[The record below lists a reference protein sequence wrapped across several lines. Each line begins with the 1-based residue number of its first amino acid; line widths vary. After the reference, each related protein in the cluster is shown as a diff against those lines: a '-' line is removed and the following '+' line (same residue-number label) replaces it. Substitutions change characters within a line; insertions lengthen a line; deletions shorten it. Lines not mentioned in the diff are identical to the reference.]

1 MKKLLFAHFLKDTF
15 FFFILMTLTLGL
27 IVWVIQAVN
36 YLDFIT
42 EDGHGFFVY
51 FSYTFFNFPKII
63 HRILPFIF
71 FVSLFYQINRYE
83 LKNELIVYWA
93 AGVSKLQFIKVIL
106 SFSLFFM
113 IFQIIM
119 GSYISPKGQDKAR
132 NFIRNSNIDFF
143 PSLFQEGKFIDVVQ
157 NLTIFIESEKPSGTY
172 NNIYLKEANKGL
184 DNPSRIIYAK
194 KGYLNNSNEKKYLEL
209 FNGDIVNINGS
220 KTNNF
225 SFDKIN
231 FDLSEYT
238 SKSTTFP
245 KIQELNSKLLIKCWT
260 YNAKGKAK
268 DLKSEIFSCNKSTI
282 ENVKEEVFKRFY
294 KPVYLLLLSMI
305 ACLLFFISKENKKF
319 SLYKYIIFFFGI
331 VVIVLSEL
339 SLRYASNNII
349 GFYFFI
355 TFPLFSI
362 LSLYIFSFIKSKINF

>member
-83 LKNELIVYWA
+83 LKNELIVYWT

-132 NFIRNSNIDFF
+132 NFIRNSNVDFF
-143 PSLFQEGKFIDVVQ
+143 PSLFQEGKFIDVVE

-184 DNPSRIIYAK
+184 DNPSRVIYAK
-194 KGYLNNSNEKKYLEL
+194 KGYL
-209 FNGDIVNINGS
+209 
-220 KTNNF
+220 
-225 SFDKIN
+225 
-231 FDLSEYT
+231 
-238 SKSTTFP
+238 
-245 KIQELNSKLLIKCWT
+245 
-260 YNAKGKAK
+260 
-268 DLKSEIFSCNKSTI
+268 
-282 ENVKEEVFKRFY
+282 KEFK
-294 KPVYLLLLSMI
+294 
-305 ACLLFFISKENKKF
+305 
-319 SLYKYIIFFFGI
+319 
-331 VVIVLSEL
+331 
-339 SLRYASNNII
+339 
-349 GFYFFI
+349 
-355 TFPLFSI
+355 
-362 LSLYIFSFIKSKINF
+362 

>member
-51 FSYTFFNFPKII
+51 FSYTLFNFPKII

-106 SFSLFFM
+106 GFSLFFM

-119 GSYISPKGQDKAR
+119 GSYISPTGQDKAR

-143 PSLFQEGKFIDVVQ
+143 PSLFQEGKFIDVVE

-172 NNIYLKEANKGL
+172 NNIYLKEINKGL
-184 DNPSRIIYAK
+184 DNSSRVIYAK
-194 KGYLNNSNEKKYLEL
+194 KGYL
-209 FNGDIVNINGS
+209 
-220 KTNNF
+220 
-225 SFDKIN
+225 
-231 FDLSEYT
+231 
-238 SKSTTFP
+238 
-245 KIQELNSKLLIKCWT
+245 KIQMRK
-260 YNAKGKAK
+260 
-268 DLKSEIFSCNKSTI
+268 
-282 ENVKEEVFKRFY
+282 
-294 KPVYLLLLSMI
+294 
-305 ACLLFFISKENKKF
+305 
-319 SLYKYIIFFFGI
+319 
-331 VVIVLSEL
+331 
-339 SLRYASNNII
+339 NI
-349 GFYFFI
+349 
-355 TFPLFSI
+355 
-362 LSLYIFSFIKSKINF
+362 

>member
-83 LKNELIVYWA
+83 LKNELIVYWT

-143 PSLFQEGKFIDVVQ
+143 PSLFQEGKFIDVVE
-157 NLTIFIESEKPSGTY
+157 NLTIFIEFEKPSGTY
-172 NNIYLKEANKGL
+172 NNIYLKEIKKGL
-184 DNPSRIIYAK
+184 DNSSRVIYAK

-268 DLKSEIFSCNKSTI
+268 DLKSEIFSCDKSTI
-282 ENVKEEVFKRFY
+282 KNVKEEVFKRFY
-294 KPVYLLLLSMI
+294 KPIYLLLLSMI
-305 ACLLFFISKENKKF
+305 ACLIFFISKENKRF
-319 SLYKYIIFFFGI
+319 MLYKYIIFFIGI
-331 VVIVLSEL
+331 ATIILSEL
-339 SLRYASNNII
+339 SLRYASNNTI

-355 TFPLFSI
+355 FFPLFSI

>member
-1 MKKLLFAHFLKDTF
+1 
-15 FFFILMTLTLGL
+15 
-27 IVWVIQAVN
+27 
-36 YLDFIT
+36 
-42 EDGHGFFVY
+42 
-51 FSYTFFNFPKII
+51 
-63 HRILPFIF
+63 
-71 FVSLFYQINRYE
+71 
-83 LKNELIVYWA
+83 
-93 AGVSKLQFIKVIL
+93 
-106 SFSLFFM
+106 
-113 IFQIIM
+113 M

-245 KIQELNSKLLIKCWT
+245 KIQELNSKLLIKCLT

-268 DLKSEIFSCNKSTI
+268 DLKSEIFSCDKSTI
-282 ENVKEEVFKRFY
+282 KNVKEEVFKRFY
-294 KPVYLLLLSMI
+294 NPVYLLLLSMI

-331 VVIVLSEL
+331 ATIILSEL

>member
-83 LKNELIVYWA
+83 FKNELIVYWT

-143 PSLFQEGKFIDVVQ
+143 PSLFQEGKFIDVVE

-245 KIQELNSKLLIKCWT
+245 KIQELNSKLLIKCLT
-260 YNAKGKAK
+260 YNAKSKAK
-268 DLKSEIFSCNKSTI
+268 DLKSEIFSCDKTTI
-282 ENVKEEVFKRFY
+282 KNVKEEVFKRFY

>member
-51 FSYTFFNFPKII
+51 FSYTLFNFPKII

-106 SFSLFFM
+106 GFSLFFM

-119 GSYISPKGQDKAR
+119 GSYISPMGQDKAR

-172 NNIYLKEANKGL
+172 NNIYLKQLNKGSL
-184 DNPSRIIYAK
+184 I
-194 KGYLNNSNEKKYLEL
+194 LLE
-209 FNGDIVNINGS
+209 
-220 KTNNF
+220 
-225 SFDKIN
+225 SFMQRK
-231 FDLSEYT
+231 
-238 SKSTTFP
+238 
-245 KIQELNSKLLIKCWT
+245 
-260 YNAKGKAK
+260 
-268 DLKSEIFSCNKSTI
+268 
-282 ENVKEEVFKRFY
+282 
-294 KPVYLLLLSMI
+294 
-305 ACLLFFISKENKKF
+305 
-319 SLYKYIIFFFGI
+319 
-331 VVIVLSEL
+331 VI
-339 SLRYASNNII
+339 
-349 GFYFFI
+349 
-355 TFPLFSI
+355 
-362 LSLYIFSFIKSKINF
+362 

>member
-83 LKNELIVYWA
+83 LNNELIVYWT

-132 NFIRNSNIDFF
+132 NFIRNSNVDFF
-143 PSLFQEGKFIDVVQ
+143 PSLFQEGKFIDVVE

-172 NNIYLKEANKGL
+172 NNIYLKETNKGL

-194 KGYLNNSNEKKYLEL
+194 KGYLKNLKEKKYLEL

-225 SFDKIN
+225 SFEKIN

-245 KIQELNSKLLIKCWT
+245 KIQELNSKLLIKCLA
-260 YNAKGKAK
+260 YDAKGKAK
-268 DLKSEIFSCNKSTI
+268 DLKSKIFTCDKSRI
-282 ENVKEEVFKRFY
+282 KNVKEEVFKRFY

-331 VVIVLSEL
+331 VVIILSEL

>member
-1 MKKLLFAHFLKDTF
+1 MKKLLFTHFLKDTF
-15 FFFILMTLTLGL
+15 FFFILLTLTLGL

-83 LKNELIVYWA
+83 LKNELIVYWT

-106 SFSLFFM
+106 GFSLFFM

-119 GSYISPKGQDKAR
+119 GSYISPIGQDKAR
-132 NFIRNSNIDFF
+132 NFIRNSNVDFF

-172 NNIYLKEANKGL
+172 NNIYLKAMNKEIANSSRVIYANKG
-184 DNPSRIIYAK
+184 
-194 KGYLNNSNEKKYLEL
+194 YLISSKEKKYLEL

-238 SKSTTFP
+238 SKSITFP

-268 DLKSEIFSCNKSTI
+268 DLKSEIFTCSKSI
-282 ENVKEEVFKRFY
+282 IKNVKEEVFKRFY
-294 KPVYLLLLSMI
+294 KPIYLLLLSMI

-362 LSLYIFSFIKSKINF
+362 LSLYIFSFIRSKINF

>member
-51 FSYTFFNFPKII
+51 FSYTLFNFPKII

-83 LKNELIVYWA
+83 LKNELIVYWT

-106 SFSLFFM
+106 GFSLFFM

-119 GSYISPKGQDKAR
+119 GSYISPIGQDKAR

-143 PSLFQEGKFIDVVQ
+143 PSLFQEGKFIDVVE
-157 NLTIFIESEKPSGTY
+157 NLTIFIEFEKPSGTY
-172 NNIYLKEANKGL
+172 NNIYLKEVKKGL
-184 DNPSRIIYAK
+184 DNSSRVIYAK

-238 SKSTTFP
+238 SKSTMFP
-245 KIQELNSKLLIKCWT
+245 KIQELNSKLLIKCLV
-260 YNAKGKAK
+260 YNARGKAK
-268 DLKSEIFSCNKSTI
+268 DIKSEIFTCSKSTI
-282 ENVKEEVFKRFY
+282 KNVKEEVFKRFY

-305 ACLLFFISKENKKF
+305 ACLIFFISKENKRF
-319 SLYKYIIFFFGI
+319 TLYRYIIFFIGI
-331 VVIVLSEL
+331 AAIILSEL
-339 SLRYASNNII
+339 SLRYASNNTI

-355 TFPLFSI
+355 IFPLVSI
-362 LSLYIFSFIKSKINF
+362 LSLYIFSFNKSKINF

>member
-51 FSYTFFNFPKII
+51 FSYTLFNFPKII

-71 FVSLFYQINRYE
+71 FISLFYQINRYE
-83 LKNELIVYWA
+83 LKNELIVYWT
-93 AGVSKLQFIKVIL
+93 AGVSKFQFIKIIL
-106 SFSLFFM
+106 GFSLLFM

-119 GSYISPKGQDKAR
+119 GSYISPTGQDKAR

-172 NNIYLKEANKGL
+172 NNIYLKEMNKGL
-184 DNPSRIIYAK
+184 DNSSRVIYAK

-245 KIQELNSKLLIKCWT
+245 KIQELNSKLLIKCLA
-260 YNAKGKAK
+260 YDAKDKAK
-268 DLKSEIFSCNKSTI
+268 DLKSEIFICGKSTI
-282 ENVKEEVFKRFY
+282 KSVKEEVFKRFY
-294 KPVYLLLLSMI
+294 KPLYLLLLSMI
-305 ACLLFFISKENKKF
+305 ACLIFFISKENKRF
-319 SLYKYIIFFFGI
+319 TLYKYIIFFIGI
-331 VVIVLSEL
+331 AAIILSEL
-339 SLRYASNNII
+339 LLRYASNNTI

-355 TFPLFSI
+355 IFPLVSI
-362 LSLYIFSFIKSKINF
+362 LSLYIFSFNKSKINF